1 MAMLAPLTTLF
12 FLSVLWLLA
21 ILGAA
26 IAEESGGKIA
36 AALNCDRVPAKSGSL
51 IMPRGR
57 VRARTRAPRSSEV
70 RLRAAA

>member
-12 FLSVLWLLA
+12 FLSALWLLA

-26 IAEESGGKIA
+26 ILEESGGKIA
-36 AALNCDRVPAKSGSL
+36 AVLNCNRVSVNSGSL
-51 IMPRGR
+51 IMPRSR